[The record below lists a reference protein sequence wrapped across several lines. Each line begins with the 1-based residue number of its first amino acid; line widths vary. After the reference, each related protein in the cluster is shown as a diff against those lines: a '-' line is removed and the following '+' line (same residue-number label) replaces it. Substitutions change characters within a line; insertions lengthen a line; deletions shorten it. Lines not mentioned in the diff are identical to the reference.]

1 MNRKKTRLQAKT
13 AARVSLA
20 GSWMKGSVLVAISI
34 LLGMFC
40 SNFIPIY
47 APAQPLTTQQ
57 LTNMNAAQM
66 LTVFA
71 DMLVPEVITKN
82 YIARVLISFALYLLI
97 IPPFQQGMKQFFIK
111 VLQGEKP
118 KISVAFMWYA
128 NLTRV
133 FGSIALYFYVALLS
147 MLWFILIFAL
157 PIAALAVSRIYFI
170 TPLVFVGFLLY
181 FAALVLFAMK
191 LMSYLPAF
199 YLYAHN
205 PGAGVRSAVRTS
217 VAITRGR
224 LMECLIFQLSFILW
238 NLSLEYIQIYQEITW
253 IFIKPWKIIFLLRS
267 NYFIDASTQ

>member
-199 YLYAHN
+199 
-205 PGAGVRSAVRTS
+205 
-217 VAITRGR
+217 
-224 LMECLIFQLSFILW
+224 
-238 NLSLEYIQIYQEITW
+238 
-253 IFIKPWKIIFLLRS
+253 
-267 NYFIDASTQ
+267 